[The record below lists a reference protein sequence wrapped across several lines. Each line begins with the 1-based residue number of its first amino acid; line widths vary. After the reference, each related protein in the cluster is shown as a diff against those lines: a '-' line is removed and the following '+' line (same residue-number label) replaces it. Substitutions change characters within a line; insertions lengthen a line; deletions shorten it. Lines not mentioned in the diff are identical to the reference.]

1 MLKSWE
7 LAWDEARAFGQ
18 DFMDKICINIHTHK
32 NIIIEATNVVALHTA
47 NGPGMSAY
55 MGICSLLL
63 PSKGI
68 PQLYEFCVYTPPNM
82 LNCVSLKVPF

>member
-7 LAWDEARAFGQ
+7 RARDKARAFGQ
-18 DFMDKICINIHTHK
+18 DFMDKICINIHTQK
-32 NIIIEATNVVALHTA
+32 IIIIEVMNIVASHTA

-55 MGICSLLL
+55 MGICSFLL
-63 PSKGI
+63 PSKGV

-82 LNCVSLKVPF
+82 LNCISLKVSS